1 MIGFLLRRE
10 QKPRTHGRGIS
21 KQKLNKM
28 KHPLYND
35 PEYVAAIEEIAKCDN
50 LIGDLRN
57 RIFRANKIIDKKEK
71 EYQEKCLT
79 IYETTPN

>member
-1 MIGFLLRRE
+1 
-10 QKPRTHGRGIS
+10 
-21 KQKLNKM
+21 M

-35 PEYVAAIEEIAKCDN
+35 TEYVAAIAEIKECDH

-71 EYQEKCLT
+71 EYQEKCPT
-79 IYETTPN
+79 TYETTPN